1 MPHGKFGRLGRPA
14 TDCQRPG
21 WETRVTPRLHHCLLT
36 SPVTVCRT
44 AVSWHFLYVDS
55 ATPWPDT
62 RDATPPG
69 CSWYRPLSTPYCL
82 YPAGADHWQY
92 RCQRICWQAALGLLR
107 LFVCSWYD
115 SAFLCVCGGQ
125 LRILGWPGSRS
136 RVRNVS
142 NMHCLSCVLCCAWGG
157 GGVGSTVPV
166 EGGVVFPPLRFLSM
180 YTFA

>member
-1 MPHGKFGRLGRPA
+1 MGEETFVSRHCDLTVPVTYYHAPAHVLPQGHIAAATLSLCSLRFIICAESVLVYFLVAAMPHGKFGRLGRPA

-82 YPAGADHWQY
+82 YPAGADH
-92 RCQRICWQAALGLLR
+92 
-107 LFVCSWYD
+107 
-115 SAFLCVCGGQ
+115 
-125 LRILGWPGSRS
+125 
-136 RVRNVS
+136 
-142 NMHCLSCVLCCAWGG
+142 
-157 GGVGSTVPV
+157 
-166 EGGVVFPPLRFLSM
+166 
-180 YTFA
+180 